1 MRIVVFVLNNG
12 LKKDMLG
19 KNGAVSRNCRV
30 AGTGYNPARR
40 KTTKLPMAPLS
51 RAKQMVKKNGQ
62 GGRGFSVYRRYR
74 VIRAQS
80 C

>member
-19 KNGAVSRNCRV
+19 KNGAVSKNCRV

-51 RAKQMVKKNGQ
+51 RAKQMVKKIC
-62 GGRGFSVYRRYR
+62 RETGFSVYRRYR
-74 VIRAQS
+74 VIHAQS

>member
-51 RAKQMVKKNGQ
+51 RAKQMVKKKS
-62 GGRGFSVYRRYR
+62 RKTGFSVYRRYR